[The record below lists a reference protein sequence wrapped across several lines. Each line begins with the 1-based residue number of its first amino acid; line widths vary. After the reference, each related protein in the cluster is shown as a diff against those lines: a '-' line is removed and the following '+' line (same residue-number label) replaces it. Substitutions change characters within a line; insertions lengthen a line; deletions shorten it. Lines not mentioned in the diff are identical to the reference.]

1 MNSRSRYIA
10 NLQKICFNVI
20 AAKWLASGLEMWK
33 VVTLEKIEKEI
44 RKLSPEEQLEL
55 VEKLAR
61 QLRRTG
67 IARRKELDW
76 IKLYGLGKG
85 LWKGEDAQ
93 TYVGR
98 LREDRV

>member
-1 MNSRSRYIA
+1 M
-10 NLQKICFNVI
+10 
-20 AAKWLASGLEMWK
+20 
-33 VVTLEKIEKEI
+33 VTLEKIEKEI

-61 QLRRTG
+61 QLRRNG
-67 IARRKELDW
+67 IPRRKELDW
-76 IKLYGLGKG
+76 IELYGLGKG
-85 LWKGEDAQ
+85 LWKDEDAQ

>member
-1 MNSRSRYIA
+1 M
-10 NLQKICFNVI
+10 QKICFNVI
-20 AAKWLASGLEMWK
+20 AAKWLVSGPKMWK

-67 IARRKELDW
+67 IARK
-76 IKLYGLGKG
+76 K
-85 LWKGEDAQ
+85 
-93 TYVGR
+93 
-98 LREDRV
+98 

>member
-1 MNSRSRYIA
+1 
-10 NLQKICFNVI
+10 VI
-20 AAKWLASGLEMWK
+20 AAKWLVSGPKMWK

-67 IARRKELDW
+67 IARKKELDW

-85 LWKGEDAQ
+85 LWKDEDAQ
-93 TYVGR
+93 TYVR
-98 LREDRV
+98 RIREDRV